1 MRNQNVRQLLI
12 VLVATAP
19 LAGCQYLSAGEDIE
33 IIDPIAATAESRERA
48 AEVGQDI
55 VSVVDGEASE
65 AFEEPTVAAP
75 SIVTADLIQST
86 DPSARAQAVARARN
100 DPFASLPIPL
110 APELVELPEVAA
122 TGNGG
127 GTSTGSSGS
136 SSSGSSSSGSSSSG
150 ATAAAPARP
159 TPPAVRVRE
168 EPLPEPSPIAQLPS
182 IPQPVIAPGVAV
194 SGIVQLGSIPYAIIR
209 SGSEPERYVKVGD
222 RIGNGSV
229 RVKRIETLAYE
240 PRVIFEE
247 NGIEVSKPVSSD
259 TAADAAAPTEDAEA
273 EPVAALPAAIGR
285 PISSLLSPLPT
296 PSASVPTRATGRAAS
311 FLPGLPLPPAPSN
324 SLLQPAR
331 GYVPNSLI
339 LTAPEGDFQTR
350 LPEALISGFAAV

>member
-1 MRNQNVRQLLI
+1 MRNQNVRQLLL
-12 VLVATAP
+12 VLVATVP

-33 IIDPIAATAESRERA
+33 IIDPIAVTTESRERA

-55 VSVVDGEASE
+55 VNAIDGEADE
-65 AFEEPTVAAP
+65 TFEEPTVAAP
-75 SIVTADLIQST
+75 SMVTADLIQST
-86 DPSARAQAVARARN
+86 DPSARAQAVARSRN

-110 APELVELPEVAA
+110 APELVEIPEVAT

-127 GTSTGSSGS
+127 VASTGSSGS
-136 SSSGSSSSGSSSSG
+136 GSSGSGSSG
-150 ATAAAPARP
+150 ATAATPAGP

-168 EPLPEPSPIAQLPS
+168 EPLPEPSPIAQLPP

-194 SGIVQLGSIPYAIIR
+194 SGIIQLGSIPYAIVR

-259 TAADAAAPTEDAEA
+259 TAADAAAPTEAA
-273 EPVAALPAAIGR
+273 EPVAALPAAVGR
-285 PISSLLSPLPT
+285 PISSLPSPLPSPLST
-296 PSASVPTRATGRAAS
+296 PSASVPTGAAGQAAS
-311 FLPGLPLPPAPSN
+311 FLPQLPLPPTPSN

-331 GYVPNSLI
+331 GYIPNSLI
-339 LTAPEGDFQTR
+339 LTSPEGDFQT
-350 LPEALISGFAAV
+350 

>member
-1 MRNQNVRQLLI
+1 MRNQNVRQLLL
-12 VLVATAP
+12 VLVVTVP

-33 IIDPIAATAESRERA
+33 IIDPIAVTTESRERA

-55 VSVVDGEASE
+55 ATAIDSEADE
-65 AFEEPTVAAP
+65 AFEEPTIAAP
-75 SIVTADLIQST
+75 STVTADLIQST
-86 DPSARAQAVARARN
+86 DPSARAQAVARSRN

-110 APELVELPEVAA
+110 APELVEIPEVAA
-122 TGNGG
+122 TGNST
-127 GTSTGSSGS
+127 GTSTNSSGSGSSGS
-136 SSSGSSSSGSSSSG
+136 SSSGSN
-150 ATAAAPARP
+150 AAAPARP
-159 TPPAVRVRE
+159 TPPAVRVRSQ
-168 EPLPEPSPIAQLPS
+168 PLPTPSPIAQLPS
-182 IPQPVIAPGVAV
+182 IPQPIIAPGVAV
-194 SGIVQLGSIPYAIIR
+194 SGIVQLGSIPYAIVR